1 MSDAKLTAK
10 FQRKYRKPVTGTT
23 VFVYNVNGS
32 EQDLQ
37 KFQDAEGD
45 NFRLDEKTG
54 KPVWFTTRFIDDNIT
69 LVITENGR
77 VVADDSELSK
87 LESLVKQFGV
97 DVAKLVLMQKSIKT
111 ASAE

>member
-1 MSDAKLTAK
+1 MALTAK
-10 FQRKYRKPVTGTT
+10 FQRKYRKPVSGTT

-32 EQDLQ
+32 EKELEDY
-37 KFQDAEGD
+37 KSAEGD

-54 KPVWFTTRFIDDNIT
+54 KPVWFTTRFIDDNIS

-77 VVADDSELSK
+77 VVADDSEMSK
-87 LESLVKQFGV
+87 LQSIVDQFGL
-97 DVAKLVLMQKSIKT
+97 DVAKLVLMQKSMKS